1 MVKLDLKINSR
12 VEVVYDNVVYKSLI
26 QDVKKDEI
34 IISIPVVDG
43 IYLTINTRDEIEQY
57 YYDKY
62 NNIYKYKCKIIGRL
76 VENNMSFYRLSIPYN
91 IEKIQR
97 RDYVRVDILNE
108 ISYISAKALDTSDVK
123 KGLILD
129 LSGGGAKI
137 KIKDR
142 LEKNEVILISISL
155 EGFNLSIKGKI
166 IRADLTEDKDYI
178 CGVSFFGLED
188 SIKEKIIR
196 LVFTI
201 MRKQRELL

>member
-12 VEVVYDNVVYKSLI
+12 VEVLYDNVVYKSLI
-26 QDVKKDEI
+26 QDIRKDEI

-57 YYDKY
+57 YYDNY

-91 IEKIQR
+91 IEKVQR
-97 RDYVRVDILNE
+97 RDYVRVNILNE
-108 ISYISAKALDTSDVK
+108 ISYISLENLDTSDVK

-129 LSGGGAKI
+129 LSGGGARI
-137 KIKDR
+137 KIKDK
-142 LEKNEVILISISL
+142 LVKDEIILISLSL
-155 EGFNLSIKGKI
+155 EGFNLNIKGKI
-166 IRADLTEDKDYI
+166 RRADLTEDKDYI
-178 CGVSFFGLED
+178 YGVSFFGLDEVV
-188 SIKEKIIR
+188 KEKIIK